1 MMKRLYTLG
10 VPVFPMFMATPALA
24 ENLYRQSS
32 TSSAANRLAA
42 PLAQGSHAQAS
53 SRSFVA

>member
-24 ENLYRQSS
+24 ENLYRQ
-32 TSSAANRLAA
+32 TPLQAPPTDWRRL
-42 PLAQGSHAQAS
+42 
-53 SRSFVA
+53 